1 MTSNSTTQEGPTTVH
16 ALIVSRNKPYSKSL
30 KKVLEGKGFTANI
43 CLVVNGVMDEVM
55 DHVATFD
62 SQLVFIEEN
71 LGEESAID
79 LIRKLKTFDPNLKSI
94 LITDSPS
101 VQSSVEAFRQGASDY
116 LQQPIS
122 EEDLLLCIDRCLRP
136 HRIEGEMAKALD
148 KLGGRRS
155 DISEAGWSLM
165 DILKWT
171 DEAQRLGKVG
181 HWVWDGVEDRE
192 LLASRQSIYIA
203 DTLHLSGPPSWSE
216 FLEKLHPEDQER
228 VNRDLRAAS
237 DGGRG
242 YECEYRIILQGG
254 GIRNVIERGEPV
266 FDEAGILIQTLGTV
280 QDVTEH
286 RERERALLISEERF
300 KDAARTAKL
309 GHWVYDEIM
318 DKLNYCSEEM
328 ARIHDTPRD
337 EMLEQ
342 LDDGEKDVKRLHP
355 DDQDDYRNQMWAM
368 EENPSPYDLEY
379 RIIRP
384 NGEVRFIRETG
395 EPEYD
400 ESGMMVRSHGTI
412 QDISEQKQLHE
423 QLQDAVEKAEISNHA
438 KSQFL
443 AMMSHEIRTPINAV
457 LGFLGLLSDTQLDEV
472 QTKYSKSGRLSAELL
487 LEIINDI
494 LDFVQMEEGKLNFE
508 NAPFELGG
516 LAEGVIDVLSVRAE
530 EKGIT
535 IETDIAHD
543 VPRYLEG
550 DAGRIRQI
558 LINLTNNAIKFTD
571 AGGVRIVISTERET
585 GKEATLR
592 FEVIDTGIGIGEEHH
607 DQLFAEFITLSP
619 TYTQKFGG
627 TGLGLAIS
635 KRLVGMMNGV
645 IGFSSKKGT
654 GSTFWFILTLPK
666 ITTSKARK
674 ALRELKSSLALN
686 LSNLKGTVL
695 LAEDNPANQ
704 MVGKTILEKA
714 GLTVDVAGNGLE
726 ALEAVK
732 LRAYDLVL
740 MDVGMPEMDGVEAT
754 HAIRQLG
761 STAARVPI
769 IAMTAHVM
777 SGDRES
783 LLDQGMDDYLSK
795 PSSKSDLLNMAHKW
809 LDIGNGGSV
818 IPVTQEN
825 SEKTNKQE
833 VSLGAIDHKALIQLG
848 EDTDPDLLPELI
860 NKFVANMDERVV
872 AMGQAISALD
882 MKQLNEEAHS
892 MKGSS
897 AIFGAD
903 GLNKLAAEFEI
914 AVQDSDID
922 YINRN
927 SHLIADECEATKI
940 ELAKF
945 LEGYP
950 K

>member
-1 MTSNSTTQEGPTTVH
+1 M
-16 ALIVSRNKPYSKSL
+16 
-30 KKVLEGKGFTANI
+30 
-43 CLVVNGVMDEVM
+43 
-55 DHVATFD
+55 
-62 SQLVFIEEN
+62 
-71 LGEESAID
+71 
-79 LIRKLKTFDPNLKSI
+79 
-94 LITDSPS
+94 
-101 VQSSVEAFRQGASDY
+101 
-116 LQQPIS
+116 
-122 EEDLLLCIDRCLRP
+122 
-136 HRIEGEMAKALD
+136 
-148 KLGGRRS
+148 
-155 DISEAGWSLM
+155 
-165 DILKWT
+165 
-171 DEAQRLGKVG
+171 
-181 HWVWDGVEDRE
+181 
-192 LLASRQSIYIA
+192 
-203 DTLHLSGPPSWSE
+203 
-216 FLEKLHPEDQER
+216 
-228 VNRDLRAAS
+228 
-237 DGGRG
+237 
-242 YECEYRIILQGG
+242 
-254 GIRNVIERGEPV
+254 
-266 FDEAGILIQTLGTV
+266 
-280 QDVTEH
+280 
-286 RERERALLISEERF
+286 
-300 KDAARTAKL
+300 
-309 GHWVYDEIM
+309 
-318 DKLNYCSEEM
+318 
-328 ARIHDTPRD
+328 
-337 EMLEQ
+337 
-342 LDDGEKDVKRLHP
+342 
-355 DDQDDYRNQMWAM
+355 
-368 EENPSPYDLEY
+368 
-379 RIIRP
+379 
-384 NGEVRFIRETG
+384 
-395 EPEYD
+395 
-400 ESGMMVRSHGTI
+400 
-412 QDISEQKQLHE
+412 
-423 QLQDAVEKAEISNHA
+423 
-438 KSQFL
+438 
-443 AMMSHEIRTPINAV
+443 
-457 LGFLGLLSDTQLDEV
+457 
-472 QTKYSKSGRLSAELL
+472 
-487 LEIINDI
+487 
-494 LDFVQMEEGKLNFE
+494 
-508 NAPFELGG
+508 
-516 LAEGVIDVLSVRAE
+516 
-530 EKGIT
+530 
-535 IETDIAHD
+535 
-543 VPRYLEG
+543 
-550 DAGRIRQI
+550 
-558 LINLTNNAIKFTD
+558 
-571 AGGVRIVISTERET
+571 
-585 GKEATLR
+585 
-592 FEVIDTGIGIGEEHH
+592 IDTGIGIGEEHH

>member
-1 MTSNSTTQEGPTTVH
+1 MTPNSTTQESSRTLH
-16 ALIVSRNKPYSKSL
+16 ALIVSRNQPYSKSL
-30 KKVLEGKGFTANI
+30 KKILEGKGFTANI
-43 CLVVNGVMDEVM
+43 CLVVNEVMDEVM
-55 DHVATFD
+55 DQVATFD
-62 SQLVFIEEN
+62 PQLVFIEEN
-71 LGEESAID
+71 LGEGSGID
-79 LIRKLKTFDPNLKSI
+79 LIGKLNTFDPNLKSI

-116 LQQPIS
+116 LQQPIA
-122 EEDLLLCIDRCLRP
+122 EEDLLLCIDHCLSS
-136 HRIEGEMAKALD
+136 HRIEGEMGQALD
-148 KLGGRRS
+148 ELGGRRS
-155 DISEAGWSLM
+155 DISDTSWSLM
-165 DILKWT
+165 EILKWM

-181 HWVWDGVEDRE
+181 HWVWDEIEDRE
-192 LLASRQSIYIA
+192 LLASRQSIDIA
-203 DTLHLSGPPSWSE
+203 DTAHLSKPPSWSE

-228 VNRDLRAAS
+228 VNRDLREAS

-242 YECEYRIILQGG
+242 YECEYRIILQDG
-254 GIRNVIERGEPV
+254 GIRNVIERGQPV
-266 FDEAGILIQTLGTV
+266 FKEGILIQTLGTV

-309 GHWVYDEIM
+309 GHWVYDERI
-318 DKLNYCSEEM
+318 DKLTYCSDEM

-337 EMLEQ
+337 EMLEK
-342 LDDGEKDVKRLHP
+342 LGDGEKDVKRLHP

-379 RIIRP
+379 RIVRP
-384 NGEVRFIRETG
+384 NGEVRFVRETG

-412 QDISEQKQLHE
+412 QDISEQKQMHE
-423 QLQDAVEKAEISNHA
+423 ELRDAVEKAEVSNHA

-457 LGFLGLLSDTQLDEV
+457 LGFLGLLSDTQLDED
-472 QTKYSKSGRLSAELL
+472 QAKYSKSGRLSAELL

-494 LDFVQMEEGKLNFE
+494 LDFVQMEAGKLNFE
-508 NAPFELGG
+508 NAPFELGE

-558 LINLTNNAIKFTD
+558 LINLANNAIKFTD
-571 AGGVRIVISTERET
+571 AGGVRIVISTQRET
-585 GKEATLR
+585 EKEATLR
-592 FEVIDTGIGIGEEHH
+592 FEVIDTGIGISEEHH

-635 KRLVGMMNGV
+635 KRLVGIMDGV
-645 IGFSSKKGT
+645 IDFSSAKGT
-654 GSTFWFILTLPK
+654 GSTFWFIVTLPK

-674 ALRELKSSLALN
+674 ALRELDSSLAPN

-732 LRAYDLVL
+732 LRAYDLIL
-740 MDVGMPEMDGVEAT
+740 MDVGMPEMDGIEAT

-761 STAARVPI
+761 STAARAPI

-795 PSSKSDLLNMAHKW
+795 PSSKLDLLNMVYKW

-818 IPVTQEN
+818 IPVTQAN
-825 SEKTNKQE
+825 SEKASKQE

-860 NKFVANMDERVV
+860 NKFVANMDERVA
-872 AMGQAISALD
+872 AMGHAISALD
-882 MKQLNEEAHS
+882 MKQINEEAHS

-914 AVQDSDID
+914 AVQDSDLD

-927 SHLIADECEATKI
+927 SHLIADECEATKM